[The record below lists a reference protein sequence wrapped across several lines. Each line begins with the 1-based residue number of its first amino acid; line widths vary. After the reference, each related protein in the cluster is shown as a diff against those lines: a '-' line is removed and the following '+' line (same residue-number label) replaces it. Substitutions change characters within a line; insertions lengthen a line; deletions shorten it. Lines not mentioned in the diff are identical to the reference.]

1 MLQQVQNHS
10 PRKENPSDDRS
21 KHSGKSTVGSKNL
34 GQSSGEQEEPLP
46 RILDETGDEPVVTS
60 TGKQHGRR
68 NTLEVSN
75 NPKRDMS
82 YSGRQNASR
91 ISNTPEQNKTYASS
105 VKASTK
111 QKDFRPRER
120 LGMLEILEIGPHW

>member
-60 TGKQHGRR
+60 TGKQDGRR

-75 NPKRDMS
+75 NQKRDMS
-82 YSGRQNASR
+82 NSGRQNASR
-91 ISNTPEQNKTYASS
+91 ISNTPDRTS
-105 VKASTK
+105 
-111 QKDFRPRER
+111 P
-120 LGMLEILEIGPHW
+120 MLPALKL